1 MKKPEVAISLS
12 GGGYR
17 AAMFH
22 LGALMYLHHLSIEEG
37 ECFLDYVNT
46 ISTISGGSIP
56 GLWYMM
62 QYAKGNVTEESFKEL
77 YYKICNEDLMETSV
91 GNLLSSGRDSLIKE
105 VIDSYDRVYFKDEKF
120 SLILDAMS
128 KGHIHHFSANGTD
141 FATGYGF
148 RFQASRRQEGD
159 TRKKSNGIIG
169 NGTHQ
174 IPVDMAK
181 EIKLSEIMAVSS
193 CFTGGFEPLNFPSD
207 FEFYSKAENK
217 EEILSKVGEYQL
229 MDGGV
234 VDNQGIEPII
244 LANQQMI
251 TSDGKTNN
259 EGLYPCHDLMIVS
272 DVSNPEV
279 ADKTKSEF
287 SSYPSLSMRKID
299 KGLTCISLLS
309 LALTVLLGILDCKV
323 ALGIFICLTV
333 LLASVRVGTAIL
345 KTVVTKSIKG
355 AAPVEID
362 CEALWS
368 YPLKSVL
375 SLVVNRLRSFYHMS
389 DEIFMKAIRQLRYNA
404 VYNNPIWLNRKI
416 TNAIRELSS
425 ESTKWRTKVKNGRV
439 PEWLAPSEKMQSVSK
454 TASEMGTT
462 LWFTKDHWDRSVPQS
477 LLACGQYNIC
487 MNLIEYIYSLKKDNS
502 NTGEAHETILRY
514 ESKLR
519 EDWEKFLEDPMWMVP
534 EKK

>member
-1 MKKPEVAISLS
+1 M
-12 GGGYR
+12 Y
-17 AAMFH
+17 H

-77 YYKICNEDLMETSV
+77 YYKICNEDLMEHSV
-91 GNLLSSGRDSLIKE
+91 NELLNSGRDSLIKE
-105 VIDSYDRVYFKDEKF
+105 VINSYDRVFFNNEKF
-120 SLILDAMS
+120 SLILDAID

-141 FATGYGF
+141 FSTGYGF
-148 RFQASRRQEGD
+148 RFQATSRQEGD
-159 TRKKSNGIIG
+159 TRKKYSGIIG
-169 NGTHQ
+169 NDTHR
-174 IPVDMAK
+174 IPADIARG
-181 EIKLSEIMAVSS
+181 IKLSEIMAVSS

-207 FEFYSKAENK
+207 FEFYANAENK
-217 EEILSKVGEYQL
+217 EEILAKVGEYQL

-234 VDNQGIEPII
+234 VDNQGIEPLI

-251 TSDGKTNN
+251 TSDGKTNS
-259 EGLYPCHDLMIVS
+259 EGLYPCHDVMIVS

-279 ADKTKSEF
+279 ADKSKFEF
-287 SSYPSLSMRKID
+287 AKLSKLSMRKID
-299 KGLTCISLLS
+299 GYLNIATAIA
-309 LALTVLLGILDCKV
+309 LALSILVGVLGCKV
-323 ALGIFICLTV
+323 SLGIFACITV
-333 LLASVRVGTAIL
+333 LFAAVRAVSA
-345 KTVVTKSIKG
+345 KVKKVMSKSIKG

-362 CEALWS
+362 TEAIWS
-368 YPLKSVL
+368 YPLKSAL
-375 SLVVNRLRSFYHMS
+375 TLIINRLLSFYHMS
-389 DEIFMKAIRQLRYNA
+389 DEIFFKAIRQLRYNA

-439 PEWLAPSEKMQSVSK
+439 PEWLAPSDIMQATSK

-487 MNLIEYIYSLKKDNS
+487 MNLIEYIYSLKKDSTNI
-502 NTGEAHETILRY
+502 GEAHQTIMKY
-514 ESKLR
+514 EEKLR
-519 EDWEKFLEDPMWMVP
+519 EDWEKFQENPMWMVP
-534 EKK
+534 EKR